1 MDLSALGLPME
12 QLRDVWLIAFMV
24 YLGLCLLVDIAYPV
38 PIKKEK
44 AAELYLEVSGSPVDE
59 ARRATAERTAMGAPL
74 SSSRKGSA
82 TKKAKKKLDSIEGA
96 GVFSGWFH
104 VVMYLWGWI
113 VAVSI
118 FTLYWDVVYDGV
130 VLPALLLP
138 FLMVYL
144 GARIGRRQWRVARG
158 YSANDRVLGMPRIYS
173 ATLGKLSAPFRV
185 RGTVPGVEPIRDDRT
200 VYWGLNGIAFLLAA
214 VFLTSLAGWSIDEDW
229 EAIYIGHASWFLA
242 AAYIPLIIMLLMYNR
257 DYVLYNPDSFQAGR
271 LLLPAKSRPYSEVR
285 AFRVYPKN
293 PDAIKLNP
301 KDASQ
306 WRLEILLPGGRK
318 HNYALNDH
326 QIDCLVAQIA
336 FNIEQGRWAQLDSPA
351 DREMLAKYFVDGRV
365 ICTTMGYKPAGKHAE
380 EAARRASFQKAQY
393 K

>member
-118 FTLYWDVVYDGV
+118 FTLYWDIVYDGV
-130 VLPALLLP
+130 VLPALILP

-144 GARIGRRQWRVARG
+144 GARIGRRQWRAVRG
-158 YSANDRVLGMPRIYS
+158 YSKDDRVLGMPRIYS

-200 VYWGLNGIAFLLAA
+200 VYWILNGIAFLLAS
-214 VFLTSLAGWSIDEDW
+214 VFLISLAGMSDEDW
-229 EAIYIGHASWFLA
+229 GSIYIGHASWFLA

-306 WRLEILLPGGRK
+306 WTLEILLPGGRK
-318 HNYALNDH
+318 HDYSLNEH

-351 DREMLAKYFVDGRV
+351 DREKLPLYFVEGRA
-365 ICTTMGYKPAGKHAE
+365 ICLTLGYKPVNELTKK
-380 EAARRASFQKAQY
+380 AARIASFRAVN
-393 K
+393 

>member
-1 MDLSALGLPME
+1 MDLSALGIPLEPV
-12 QLRDVWLIAFMV
+12 RDVWLIAFMA
-24 YLGLCLLVDIAYPV
+24 YTFACLLVDIAYPV
-38 PIKKEK
+38 NIPAAK
-44 AAELYLEVSGSPVDE
+44 ARELFVAVKGDPVEAARIRLEDMAASGL
-59 ARRATAERTAMGAPL
+59 PL
-74 SSSRKGSA
+74 SSAQKGSV
-82 TKKAKKKLDSIEGA
+82 TKRAKKQLESIPGSSIV
-96 GVFSGWFH
+96 GGWLH
-104 VVMYLWGWI
+104 VLMYAWAWVVM
-113 VAVSI
+113 VSI
-118 FTLYWDVVYDGV
+118 FTLYWDIAYDGIL
-130 VLPALLLP
+130 LPALALP
-138 FLMVYL
+138 FLMVYA
-144 GARIGRRQWRVARG
+144 GARWGRRSWRTARG
-158 YSANDRVLGMPRIYS
+158 FSADERTLGMPRIYS
-173 ATLGKLSAPFRV
+173 ATLGRLSAPFRV

-200 VYWGLNGIAFLLAA
+200 AYWILGGIAFLLAS
-214 VFLTSLAGWSIDEDW
+214 VFLVSLAGWSIDEDW
-229 EAIYIGHASWFLA
+229 EAIYIGHASWFLLA
-242 AAYIPLIIMLLMYNR
+242 AGVLLIIILLMRSR

-306 WRLEILLPGGRK
+306 WTLEILLPGGRK
-318 HNYALNDH
+318 HDYSLNEH

>member
-24 YLGLCLLVDIAYPV
+24 YMTVWNQPLNTPA

-44 AAELYLEVSGSPVDE
+44 AADLYLEVSGSPVDE

-96 GVFSGWFH
+96 GVFGGWFH
-104 VVMYLWGWI
+104 TVMYLWGWI

-118 FTLYWDVVYDGV
+118 FTLYWDIVYDGV

-144 GARIGRRQWRVARG
+144 GARIGRRHWRVARG
-158 YSANDRVLGMPRIYS
+158 YSKDDRVLGMPRIYS

-200 VYWGLNGIAFLLAA
+200 VYWILNGIAFLLAS
-214 VFLTSLAGWSIDEDW
+214 VFLISLAGLSDEDW
-229 EAIYIGHASWFLA
+229 GSIYIGHASWFLA

-271 LLLPAKSRPYSEVR
+271 LFLPAKSRPYSDVR

-306 WRLEILLPGGRK
+306 WTLEILLPGGRK
-318 HNYALNDH
+318 HDYSLNDH

>member
-1 MDLSALGLPME
+1 
-12 QLRDVWLIAFMV
+12 
-24 YLGLCLLVDIAYPV
+24 
-38 PIKKEK
+38 
-44 AAELYLEVSGSPVDE
+44 
-59 ARRATAERTAMGAPL
+59 
-74 SSSRKGSA
+74 
-82 TKKAKKKLDSIEGA
+82 
-96 GVFSGWFH
+96 
-104 VVMYLWGWI
+104 
-113 VAVSI
+113 
-118 FTLYWDVVYDGV
+118 
-130 VLPALLLP
+130 
-138 FLMVYL
+138 
-144 GARIGRRQWRVARG
+144 
-158 YSANDRVLGMPRIYS
+158 MPRIYS

-185 RGTVPGVEPIRDDRT
+185 CAAPCRVWSRFVTIAPSTGFSTVLRSCSPRLLVVAGGLEHRRG
-200 VYWGLNGIAFLLAA
+200 L
-214 VFLTSLAGWSIDEDW
+214 

-242 AAYIPLIIMLLMYNR
+242 AAYIPLILMLLMYNR

-271 LLLPAKSRPYSEVR
+271 LLLPAKSRPYSDVR

-306 WRLEILLPGGRK
+306 WTLEILLPGGRK
-318 HNYALNDH
+318 HDYSLNEH

-336 FNIEQGRWAQLDSPA
+336 FNIEQERWAQLDSPA

>member
-44 AAELYLEVSGSPVDE
+44 AADLYLEVSGSPVDE
-59 ARRATAERTAMGAPL
+59 ALRSTAERTAMGAPL
-74 SSSRKGSA
+74 SFSRKGSA

-96 GVFSGWFH
+96 GLFSGWFH

-118 FTLYWDVVYDGV
+118 FTLYWDIVYDGIL
-130 VLPALLLP
+130 LPALILP
-138 FLMVYL
+138 FLMVYV
-144 GARIGRRQWRVARG
+144 GARWGRRGWREARG
-158 YSANDRVLGMPRIYS
+158 YSKDDRVLGMPRIYS

-185 RGTVPGVEPIRDDRT
+185 HGTVPGVEPIRNDRT
-200 VYWGLNGIAFLLAA
+200 AYWVLNGIAFLLAS
-214 VFLTSLAGWSIDEDW
+214 VFLMSLAGWSIDEDL

-242 AAYIPLIIMLLMYNR
+242 VAYIPLILVLLMYNR
-257 DYVLYNPDSFQAGR
+257 DYVVYNPDSFQAGR
-271 LLLPAKSRPYSEVR
+271 LFLPAKSRPYSEVR

-306 WRLEILLPGGRK
+306 WRLEILLPSGRK
-318 HNYALNDH
+318 HDYALNDH

-336 FNIEQGRWAQLDSPA
+336 FKIEQERWAQLDSPA

>member
-24 YLGLCLLVDIAYPV
+24 YVGLCLLVDIAYPV

-118 FTLYWDVVYDGV
+118 FTLYWDIVYDGV

-144 GARIGRRQWRVARG
+144 GARIGRRQWRAVRG
-158 YSANDRVLGMPRIYS
+158 YSKDDRVLGMPRIYS

-200 VYWGLNGIAFLLAA
+200 AYWILGGIAFLLAS
-214 VFLTSLAGWSIDEDW
+214 VFLVSLAGWSIDEDW
-229 EAIYIGHASWFLA
+229 EAIYIGHASWFLLA
-242 AAYIPLIIMLLMYNR
+242 AGVLLIIILLMRSR

-306 WRLEILLPGGRK
+306 WTLEILLPGGRK
-318 HNYALNDH
+318 HDYSLNDH

>member
-1 MDLSALGLPME
+1 MDLSALGIPLEPV
-12 QLRDVWLIAFMV
+12 RDVWLIAFMA
-24 YLGLCLLVDIAYPV
+24 YTFACLLVDIAYPV
-38 PIKKEK
+38 NIPAAK
-44 AAELYLEVSGSPVDE
+44 ARELFVAVKGDPVEAARIRLEDMAASGL
-59 ARRATAERTAMGAPL
+59 PL
-74 SSSRKGSA
+74 SSAQKGSV
-82 TKKAKKKLDSIEGA
+82 TKRAKKQLESIPGSSIV
-96 GVFSGWFH
+96 GGWLH
-104 VVMYLWGWI
+104 VLMYAWAWVVM
-113 VAVSI
+113 VSI
-118 FTLYWDVVYDGV
+118 FTLYWDIAYDGIL
-130 VLPALLLP
+130 LPALALP

-144 GARIGRRQWRVARG
+144 GARIGRRQWRAVRG
-158 YSANDRVLGMPRIYS
+158 YSKDDRVLGMPRIYS

-200 VYWGLNGIAFLLAA
+200 AYWILGGIAFLLAS
-214 VFLTSLAGWSIDEDW
+214 VFLVSLAGWSIDEDW
-229 EAIYIGHASWFLA
+229 EAIYIGHASWFLLA
-242 AAYIPLIIMLLMYNR
+242 AGVLLIIILLMRSR

-306 WRLEILLPGGRK
+306 WTLEILLPGGRK
-318 HNYALNDH
+318 HDYSLNEH

>member
-1 MDLSALGLPME
+1 M
-12 QLRDVWLIAFMV
+12 
-24 YLGLCLLVDIAYPV
+24 
-38 PIKKEK
+38 
-44 AAELYLEVSGSPVDE
+44 
-59 ARRATAERTAMGAPL
+59 
-74 SSSRKGSA
+74 
-82 TKKAKKKLDSIEGA
+82 
-96 GVFSGWFH
+96 
-104 VVMYLWGWI
+104 
-113 VAVSI
+113 
-118 FTLYWDVVYDGV
+118 
-130 VLPALLLP
+130 
-138 FLMVYL
+138 
-144 GARIGRRQWRVARG
+144 
-158 YSANDRVLGMPRIYS
+158 LGMPRIYS

-185 RGTVPGVEPIRDDRT
+185 RSTVPGVEPIRDDRT
-200 VYWGLNGIAFLLAA
+200 VYWVLNGIAFLLAA
-214 VFLTSLAGWSIDEDW
+214 IFLTSLAGWSIDEDW

-242 AAYIPLIIMLLMYNR
+242 AAYIPLLIMLLMYNR
-257 DYVLYNPDSFQAGR
+257 DYVLFNPDSFQAGR
-271 LLLPAKSRPYSEVR
+271 LLLPAKSRPYSDVR

-318 HNYALNDH
+318 HNYSLNDH

>member
-44 AAELYLEVSGSPVDE
+44 AADLYLEVSGSPVDE

-113 VAVSI
+113 VAVST
-118 FTLYWDVVYDGV
+118 FSLYWDIVYDGV

-144 GARIGRRQWRVARG
+144 GARIGRRQWRAVRG
-158 YSANDRVLGMPRIYS
+158 YSKDDRVLGMPRIYS

-200 VYWGLNGIAFLLAA
+200 AYWILGGIAFLLAL

-229 EAIYIGHASWFLA
+229 EAIYIGNASWFLA

-271 LLLPAKSRPYSEVR
+271 LFLPAKSRPYSEVR

-301 KDASQ
+301 
-306 WRLEILLPGGRK
+306 
-318 HNYALNDH
+318 
-326 QIDCLVAQIA
+326 
-336 FNIEQGRWAQLDSPA
+336 
-351 DREMLAKYFVDGRV
+351 
-365 ICTTMGYKPAGKHAE
+365 
-380 EAARRASFQKAQY
+380 
-393 K
+393 

>member
-1 MDLSALGLPME
+1 MDLSALGLTME
-12 QLRDVWLIAFMV
+12 QLRDVWLISFMV

-38 PIKKEK
+38 PIKQEK
-44 AAELYLEVSGSPVDE
+44 AQELYLEVSGSPVDG

-104 VVMYLWGWI
+104 TVMYLWGWI
-113 VAVSI
+113 VAVST
-118 FTLYWDVVYDGV
+118 FSLYWDIVYDGV

-144 GARIGRRQWRVARG
+144 GARIGRRQWRAVRG
-158 YSANDRVLGMPRIYS
+158 YSKDDRVLGMPRIYS
-173 ATLGKLSAPFRV
+173 ATLGKLSAPFHV

-200 VYWGLNGIAFLLAA
+200 AYWILGGIAFLFAS
-214 VFLTSLAGWSIDEDW
+214 VFLISLAGWSIDEDW
-229 EAIYIGHASWFLA
+229 EAIYIGHASWFLLA
-242 AAYIPLIIMLLMYNR
+242 AGVLLIIILLMRSR

-306 WRLEILLPGGRK
+306 WTLEILLPGGRK
-318 HNYALNDH
+318 HDYSLNDH

-336 FNIEQGRWAQLDSPA
+336 FNIEQERWADLRSPA
-351 DREMLAKYFVDGRV
+351 DREKLAEYFTNGNIV
-365 ICTTMGYKPAGKHAE
+365 CTSLGYKPINE
-380 EAARRASFQKAQY
+380 EQP
-393 K
+393 

>member
-44 AAELYLEVSGSPVDE
+44 AADLYLEVSGSPVDE
-59 ARRATAERTAMGAPL
+59 ALRSTAERTAMGAPL

-82 TKKAKKKLDSIEGA
+82 TKKAKKKLDSIKGA

-113 VAVSI
+113 V
-118 FTLYWDVVYDGV
+118 
-130 VLPALLLP
+130 
-138 FLMVYL
+138 
-144 GARIGRRQWRVARG
+144 
-158 YSANDRVLGMPRIYS
+158 PRIYS

-185 RGTVPGVEPIRDDRT
+185 HGTMPGVEPIRNDRT
-200 VYWGLNGIAFLLAA
+200 AYWVLNGVAFLLAS
-214 VFLTSLAGWSIDEDW
+214 VFLMSLAGWSIDEDL

-242 AAYIPLIIMLLMYNR
+242 AAYIPLILVLLMYNR
-257 DYVLYNPDSFQAGR
+257 DYVVYNPDSFQAGR
-271 LLLPAKSRPYSEVR
+271 LFLPAKSRPYSEVR

-306 WRLEILLPGGRK
+306 WRLEILLPSGRK
-318 HNYALNDH
+318 HDYALNDH

-336 FNIEQGRWAQLDSPA
+336 FKIEQERWAQLDSPA